1 MKFEE
6 ALEKLNK
13 IKDELENPNITLDES
28 VKLYK
33 ESVDCT
39 KTCLDF
45 LKDTEGKI
53 VAIKSEI
60 DGLVE
65 KPLDSIEE

>member
-1 MKFEE
+1 MKFED

-13 IKDELENPNITLDES
+13 IKEELESPDISLDES

-33 ESVDCT
+33 ESVECS
-39 KTCLDF
+39 KICLDF
-45 LKDTEGKI
+45 LQDTEGKI

-65 KPLDSIEE
+65 KPLDSNEE

>member
-6 ALEKLNK
+6 ALEKLTK
-13 IKDELENPNITLDES
+13 IKDDLENPNITLDDS
-28 VKLYK
+28 IKLYK
-33 ESVDCT
+33 ESVEHT
-39 KTCLDF
+39 KTCLEM
-45 LKDTEGKI
+45 LKETEGKI

-65 KPLDSIEE
+65 KPLDVNEE

>member
-6 ALEKLNK
+6 ALEKLTK
-13 IKDELENPNITLDES
+13 IKDDLENPNITLDDS
-28 VKLYK
+28 INLYK
-33 ESVDCT
+33 ESVEHT
-39 KTCLDF
+39 KICLEM
-45 LKDTEGKI
+45 LKETEGKI

-65 KPLDSIEE
+65 KPLDINEE